1 MQDLDLKSLRLLVTA
16 CEHGNIKAAAEA
28 EHIEPSAIS
37 KRITQLE
44 AALGTPLLLRHR
56 RGVEPTPAGVALLE
70 HARNMLFSAQRI
82 EADVAS
88 FQRGGIQGHVRV
100 VASASAIA
108 ESLLDDVAEFMRDAA
123 NQAIQVDIEERF
135 SKDLVRIVA
144 DGGASIGVCWDNVDF
159 GPLERRPY
167 RGDELALVVP
177 AGHALA
183 RRKAVAFADTLG
195 FQHVGLPPGA
205 AVQAMLVRAAAL
217 AGQVVRY
224 RAVVSNFDAELR
236 VVAAGLGVSVTPR
249 QIATRYEQLYG
260 IRVVTLTDAWAKR
273 RFVVCLRGSDALQPA
288 ARRLADFLEACGAR

>member
-1 MQDLDLKSLRLLVTA
+1 MQDLDLKSLRLLVAA

-44 AALGTPLLLRHR
+44 ATLGTPLLLRHR

-82 EADVAS
+82 QADVAS
-88 FQRGGIQGHVRV
+88 FQRGIQGHVRV

-123 NQAIQVDIEERF
+123 NQSIQVDIEERF
-135 SKDLVRIVA
+135 SKDLVRIVT

-159 GPLERRPY
+159 GPLERRAY
-167 RGDELALVVP
+167 GGDELALVVP

-183 RRKAVAFADTLG
+183 RRKAVAFVDTLG
-195 FQHVGLPPGA
+195 YQHVGLPPGA

-217 AGQVVRY
+217 AGQVVSY

-260 IRVVTLTDAWAKR
+260 IRVVALTDAWAKR
-273 RFVVCLRGSDALQPA
+273 RFVVCLRGSDTLQPA
-288 ARRLADFLEACGAR
+288 ARRLADFLESCGAR